1 MRREKRMNESD
12 RAIVRACLD
21 QIELGMVEAREV
33 LSWWTSLS
41 WSRRREWKEFAAM
54 VTSFRRALAEG
65 VHGASHEHLD

>member
-21 QIELGMVEAREV
+21 QVEIGMVEAREV

-41 WSRRREWKEFAAM
+41 WSRRREWKEFAAL
-54 VTSFRRALAEG
+54 VTSFRRALVELN
-65 VHGASHEHLD
+65 ETLPLK